1 MLKLLPI
8 LFAAVVNITNVNIV
22 EVEGIFSS
30 GHINFLE
37 RYFDEVKNDQD
48 NLTVIQYNA
57 TDFNLSSINDLE
69 FILSNIYAPKA
80 IWVGPNKTE
89 IDIRILKNFDF
100 VGLSPGTTI
109 KTNENLEL
117 ISGLCDSN
125 TCRDNEVLI
134 IAEEGIYDNYLVVG
148 TIGAF
153 IENLGRQDISSR
165 IRPISLDFKLSSEQ
179 INQIR
184 FVKPSLFERFYI
196 AISNPVFTYLFF
208 ALGFALIGLEL
219 FAIGPGLMAFIG
231 ALLISFSSMTFFEFN
246 LNYFGLLF
254 FLVSFLMFIKV
265 LSRGYF
271 GLLGLFAMFVLHSSA
286 MIMFNNYFIQVNQF
300 LLFGSSVAI
309 GFFYFIVRHF
319 TSKSF
324 HHQVSHTCCC
334 IRVGHFGDHSDYA
347 SLAINRN
354 TDAVTVFFHQLP
366 VFFGQT
372 NEVFLSVCGYRYFFT
387 RKQFFY
393 LSRQTNRV
401 LGKKTKQ
408 RRTIDLGKVDVT
420 AQ

>member
-69 FILSNIYAPKA
+69 FILSNIDAPKA

-254 FLVSFLMFIKV
+254 FLLSFLMFIKV

-309 GFFYFIVRHF
+309 GFFYFIAIPTVIRSRLTTD
-319 TSKSF
+319 TSAMSSLVNS
-324 HHQVSHTCCC
+324 QV
-334 IRVGHFGDHSDYA
+334 ILVE
-347 SLAINRN
+347 LINKN
-354 TDAVTVFFHQLP
+354 QALVKL
-366 VFFGQT
+366 
-372 NEVFLSVCGYRYFFT
+372 N
-387 RKQFFY
+387 
-393 LSRQTNRV
+393 
-401 LGKKTKQ
+401 GKKLVVDRFENKNYKLK
-408 RRTIDLGKVDVT
+408 DEYKLLEEDGKLLI
-420 AQ
+420 

>member
-69 FILSNIYAPKA
+69 FILSNIDAPKA

-89 IDIRILKNFDF
+89 IDIRILNNFDF

-286 MIMFNNYFIQVNQF
+286 MIMFNNYFIQ
-300 LLFGSSVAI
+300 I
-309 GFFYFIVRHF
+309 
-319 TSKSF
+319 
-324 HHQVSHTCCC
+324 
-334 IRVGHFGDHSDYA
+334 
-347 SLAINRN
+347 INRI
-354 TDAVTVFFHQLP
+354 
-366 VFFGQT
+366 
-372 NEVFLSVCGYRYFFT
+372 SIIR
-387 RKQFFY
+387 
-393 LSRQTNRV
+393 
-401 LGKKTKQ
+401 
-408 RRTIDLGKVDVT
+408 
-420 AQ
+420 

>member
-37 RYFDEVKNDQD
+37 RYFYEVKNDQD

-69 FILSNIYAPKA
+69 FILSNIDAPKA

-165 IRPISLDFKLSSEQ
+165 IRSISLDFKLSSEQ

-309 GFFYFIVRHF
+309 GFFYFIAIPTVIRSRLTTD
-319 TSKSF
+319 TSAMSSLVNS
-324 HHQVSHTCCC
+324 QV
-334 IRVGHFGDHSDYA
+334 ILVE
-347 SLAINRN
+347 LINKN
-354 TDAVTVFFHQLP
+354 QALVKL
-366 VFFGQT
+366 
-372 NEVFLSVCGYRYFFT
+372 N
-387 RKQFFY
+387 
-393 LSRQTNRV
+393 
-401 LGKKTKQ
+401 GKKLVVDRFENKNYKLK
-408 RRTIDLGKVDVT
+408 DEYKLLEEDGKLLI
-420 AQ
+420 